1 MKEDGFKPVYKFAR
15 DAFKVSISTG
25 VVIVAVVVS
34 IIFEISHG
42 LLVLFLMQKQRYLD
56 YLENTLID
64 FQARY
69 MTGTGKVHASE
80 DFTDSSVIDMDD
92 LRESGEVRRRG
103 MGFTADIHPS
113 MAYGG
118 IQHNR
123 HTIRQFEQAR
133 AQGFGFIPPAASLQ
147 QNQRHAPYRQQGQA
161 YTGLSALALLD
172 AKQLAKSKAFG
183 EVAHCPAC
191 NMPFTKT
198 NVGQIFCSKEH
209 KSLFNQMLR
218 QSQKQAKN

>member
-1 MKEDGFKPVYKFAR
+1 
-15 DAFKVSISTG
+15 
-25 VVIVAVVVS
+25 
-34 IIFEISHG
+34 
-42 LLVLFLMQKQRYLD
+42 
-56 YLENTLID
+56 
-64 FQARY
+64 
-69 MTGTGKVHASE
+69 
-80 DFTDSSVIDMDD
+80 MDD

-133 AQGFGFIPPAASLQ
+133 AQGFGFIPPTATI
-147 QNQRHAPYRQQGQA
+147 NKTQRQTPYVQQGQA

-191 NMPFTKT
+191 NTPFTKT